1 MEYYKLFGFVGIL
14 REVVK
19 IFCKNGRL
27 MACLTLL
34 ILSFYSIFFMSNY
47 FFIKPLI
54 ADMVKS
60 SMVLVTDPTSP
71 QIGNLLIRMKE
82 DIRAIVGGEW
92 ISALIS
98 VVSSL
103 FFATSTIIASAVIHD
118 GKNLS
123 VKELSLSTIRSLKR
137 PFHTW
142 FYTALFGLGYNFF
155 VLANL
160 LSMVLIVQH
169 PVASKALCIVLVVL
183 ASVLYAYLA
192 VVWILAFVISVLE
205 EKSGIEALGKAAEL
219 VKGMQLHGF
228 LLNLLYTISVS
239 VLVQGIR
246 LIPLKQSSAF
256 HVIIGLLVINS
267 LRMVWMF
274 CLMAFTVF
282 YHQCKKTHGEEL
294 ELRVSFEYSKIPT
307 TLLSENIL

>member
-1 MEYYKLFGFVGIL
+1 
-14 REVVK
+14 
-19 IFCKNGRL
+19 
-27 MACLTLL
+27 
-34 ILSFYSIFFMSNY
+34 MSNY

-54 ADMVKS
+54 ADMVKL

-92 ISALIS
+92 ISALVS

-103 FFATSTIIASAVIHD
+103 FFATSTIIASAVIHG

-123 VKELSLSTIRSLKR
+123 VKELLLSTIRSLKR

-160 LSMVLIVQH
+160 LSTVLTVQH

-228 LLNLLYTISVS
+228 LLNLLYTISGS

-267 LRMVWMF
+267 HRLVWMF

-282 YHQCKKTHGEEL
+282 YHQCKKTHEEEV

-307 TLLSENIL
+307 TLLIENIP